1 MANKQIHELNPIA
14 GMDGTELFL
23 VVDASGNS
31 RKLTMAEL
39 KTIVPSNLP
48 YRGARV
54 RRTANLNIANSTS
67 VAVSW
72 QSDAAPEARDT
83 DGIWNIGSPTR
94 LVVPTGVTKVRLQA
108 NITWAN
114 SNTAGRY
121 TWMTKNGEV
130 FDGRGLDTKAA
141 YGSSATNLWSAVID
155 VVGGDYFELWVFQD
169 SGGTLALLAAN
180 STWFAMDIIELS

>member
-1 MANKQIHELNPIA
+1 M
-14 GMDGTELFL
+14 FL

-39 KTIVPSNLP
+39 KTLVNTDPSIVPSNLP

-67 VAVSW
+67 VSVSW

-121 TWMTKNGEV
+121 TWMTKK
-130 FDGRGLDTKAA
+130 R
-141 YGSSATNLWSAVID
+141 
-155 VVGGDYFELWVFQD
+155 
-169 SGGTLALLAAN
+169 
-180 STWFAMDIIELS
+180 